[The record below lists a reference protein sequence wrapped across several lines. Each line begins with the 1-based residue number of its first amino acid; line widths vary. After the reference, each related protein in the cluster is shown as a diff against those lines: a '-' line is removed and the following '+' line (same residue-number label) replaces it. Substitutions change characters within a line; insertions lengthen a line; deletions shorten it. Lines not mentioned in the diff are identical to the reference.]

1 MEGVALSDLALT
13 FQHAITIMRLLG
25 FKYLSLN
32 SLYIIQNSADHENW
46 QTECSKMADYYRM
59 ATVTLFADASLD
71 SSSGMIFRWT
81 PRQAEAQKPVRLP
94 LQIPGSNKV

>member
-46 QTECSKMADYYRM
+46 QTECSNIADYYRI
-59 ATVTLFADASLD
+59 AIITLFTNI
-71 SSSGMIFRWT
+71 IFY
-81 PRQAEAQKPVRLP
+81 L
-94 LQIPGSNKV
+94 